1 MKQVPIYK
9 KVTKNNGLFLMDVRA
24 MAREHINLKFSAK
37 NSSILYS
44 LLIMSCYILQLN
56 PLQIHGLHHTNNS
69 VQYMSSTS
77 KQYRASHRTTPL
89 FSLLRCSCSLT
100 QKGMVGPFNG
110 AHDLLHPIQELVH
123 TLMLVE
129 LGRVYFGAKII
140 EFRLPKTH
148 SAV

>member
-1 MKQVPIYK
+1 MF
-9 KVTKNNGLFLMDVRA
+9 GA

-110 AHDLLHPIQELVH
+110 AHDLLHPIGTSSYIDVVGGEGGLFQSKNYRIW
-123 TLMLVE
+123 T
-129 LGRVYFGAKII
+129 AKNSFSCITAGGL
-140 EFRLPKTH
+140 F
-148 SAV
+148 